1 MNNFVTLFYKHIVLL
16 SFVLY
21 FLIETN
27 CFLIG
32 FHSFSARINNLKDN
46 FSYSTSTNK
55 LTHRNPFT
63 LHSRTSIETVIH
75 TDDYKNY
82 DPNCIKYRKAKYW
95 RQKSDEELQEEIRK
109 IRKVLVKIEECI
121 KIKDPSLLPDSKRN
135 AKRTQ
140 AQLLFLLHERHLNSL
155 RNSSKTGN
163 KQNSQNHI
171 K

>member
-1 MNNFVTLFYKHIVLL
+1 MNNIAILFYKHIALL
-16 SFVLY
+16 NFVL
-21 FLIETN
+21 FFFTETD

-32 FHSFSARINNLKDN
+32 FQNFSTRINNLKDN
-46 FSYSTSTNK
+46 FSYSTGSNE
-55 LTHRNPFT
+55 LTPRNPFT

-155 RNSSKTGN
+155 RNSPKNTN
-163 KQNSQNHI
+163 KANSHNHL